1 MVVKKWESTPVADMV
16 HEGHAPSPNLTG
28 DVHGSG
34 ACGSGASGIGAIGQ
48 APSPSH
54 QAKGVIMGHA
64 PSPSERVT
72 LDDAGDIPAHLHGSG
87 AGVGSGA
94 GDGRTSSPEQML
106 KWRHYETNDDLMW
119 RFASDDDSVSVPLGL
134 SSPHDGYLVGNPRDG
149 HHEAMTSL
157 YDGHMPMTMLF
168 PGRTVM
174 DEGFAHENHAQT
186 P

>member
-28 DVHGSG
+28 DLHGSG